1 MMRAIALASQWA
13 RGYRSGS
20 TKNAVFAGVEA
31 VAMAWAAPAQACPYL
46 RSCGLASPSAAPRL
60 LSGRR
65 LRQSTGCLC
74 RRSGS
79 EVSA

>member
-1 MMRAIALASQWA
+1 MMRAIALASQRA

-20 TKNAVFAGVEA
+20 TKNVVLAGVEA
-31 VAMAWAAPAQACPYL
+31 VAVAWTAPAPAWPRVRPCGSGS
-46 RSCGLASPSAAPRL
+46 SCAATRL

-65 LRQSTGCLC
+65 LRQPTGCLDG
-74 RRSGS
+74 RSGS